1 MNPTTV
7 AAVSVAGVFLLMLG
21 ALAWAVPRTVQPLP
35 RVPVIRING
44 HKVTQEVGIVKSW
57 SLSGG
62 HMTLEYVTDTVFSA
76 DFDAPR

>member
-1 MNPTTV
+1 MNPTIV
-7 AAVSVAGVFLLMLG
+7 AAASVAGALILMLG
-21 ALAWAVPRTVQPLP
+21 ALAWAVPRTVQPIQ
-35 RVPVIRING
+35 RVTVIRING

>member
-1 MNPTTV
+1 MNPTIV
-7 AAVSVAGVFLLMLG
+7 AAASVAGALILMLG
-21 ALAWAVPRTVQPLP
+21 ALAWAVPRTVQPLQ
-35 RVPVIRING
+35 RVTVIRING

-62 HMTLEYVTDTVFSA
+62 HMTLEYVKDTVFSA